1 MRGSASLVKPRRP
14 SRYPLRCRQD
24 STGTIRRVDAIE
36 AELERYIAEMSAVRG
51 KPQLVEIDEDLLKA
65 VKAEANRRG
74 MTYRAFFEAAL
85 ARELKASRKVKT
97 PEQLQLAS

>member
-1 MRGSASLVKPRRP
+1 MRLRRSRVGNSLPAVGSARFDKTS
-14 SRYPLRCRQD
+14 
-24 STGTIRRVDAIE
+24 IRRVATLST
-36 AELERYIAEMSAVRG
+36 ELERYIAGMSAVRG